1 MPPLTVEQTDLE
13 PILRDHPGNR
23 AFADALAQV
32 DGPESLMR
40 VLTRYIHFNATFG
53 AGVANL
59 AALIGVRQHLFQDRE
74 EPISLFA
81 DRSMDVAADIF
92 AAAVD
97 EFDDRATDHRDTH
110 RSLALA
116 TLKASLDFFKLN
128 AEQTERVTTLNEATR
143 KAIEAVHQGYAVARP
158 LTDADLFQAIGF
170 HMGSEVL
177 ADEEFHHLDAFLR
190 ERFPELVA
198 HLEATRVFING
209 EHHASYFWVRIH
221 TSVEADH
228 FTFAV
233 RGANRALKH
242 YVGPLT
248 PEQAKADILDG
259 IREFAEVQAGLMAAI
274 GQ

>member
-1 MPPLTVEQTDLE
+1 MSPLTVEQTDLE
-13 PILRDHPGNR
+13 PILREHPGNR
-23 AFADALAQV
+23 AFANALGRV
-32 DGPESLMR
+32 DGPESLLR
-40 VLTRYIHFNATFG
+40 VLARYIHFNSTFG

-59 AALIGVRQHLFQDRE
+59 AALIGVRQALFQDKD
-74 EPISLFA
+74 EPIALFA
-81 DRSMDVAADIF
+81 DRSMDVASDIF

-116 TLKASLDFFKLN
+116 TLKASLAFFNLN
-128 AEQTERVTTLNEATR
+128 AEQTARATTLNEATK
-143 KAIEAVHQGYAVARP
+143 KAIAAVHQGYAVARP
-158 LTDADLFQAIGF
+158 LTDADLFQAMGF

-177 ADEEFHHLDAFLR
+177 ADEEFRHLDSFLR
-190 ERFPELVA
+190 QRFPDLVA
-198 HLEATRVFING
+198 HLETTKVFISG
-209 EHHASYFWVRIH
+209 EHHAAYFWVRIH

-242 YVGPLT
+242 YVGVLT

-259 IREFAEVQAGLMAAI
+259 IREFAQVQAELMAEI
-274 GQ
+274 GS